1 MKTQTTKHPPS
12 LRAWLCI
19 LAMLV
24 IAAMVALRLG
34 LSLWALILF
43 AMLLACPVVILWT
56 YFMGGRPLPVPL
68 GPVPITRGDTRY
80 FNWVAPWYDVHCSIF
95 GLGKRFRERTLAL
108 AGLRPGDH
116 VLDAGC
122 GNGVL
127 TRRIAAIVGPTGE
140 AWGIDPAP
148 DMIRTAMQDAGRQG
162 SAARFKLA
170 AMEALPFAD
179 ASFDVAI
186 ISLVLHHLPP
196 DLKASGLSE
205 VNRVLKPGGRVL
217 VVEPD
222 RPDSWPLH
230 ILSWAM
236 RFHPNLKDHLE
247 GRTSDIIRIGGFT
260 SIMLLGRWAHWI
272 AFLGAQ
278 KPQIQALTGGDDSND
293 VSP

>member
-1 MKTQTTKHPPS
+1 MKTESTKHLPN
-12 LRAWLCI
+12 LRAWLCS
-19 LAMLV
+19 LVMLV
-24 IAAMVALRLG
+24 IAAMVAFRLG
-34 LSLWALILF
+34 LSLWTLILL

-68 GPVPITRGDTRY
+68 EPTPSTCGDTRY

-95 GLGKRFRERTLAL
+95 GLGKRFRDRALAL

-127 TRRIAAIVGPTGE
+127 TRRIAAIVGPAGE

-148 DMIRTAMQDAGRQG
+148 DMIRTAMQDADRQG

-179 ASFDVAI
+179 ASFDAAI

-196 DLKASGLSE
+196 NLKASGLKE
-205 VNRVLKPGGRVL
+205 INRVLKPNGRLL

-222 RPDSWPLH
+222 RPDSWLLR
-230 ILSWAM
+230 ILFWPM
-236 RFHPNLKDHLE
+236 GFHPNLKDHLD
-247 GRTSDIIRIGGFT
+247 GRTDRIIQIGGFT

-272 AFLGAQ
+272 AFWGAQ
-278 KPQIQALTGGDDSND
+278 KSQTQVLTGGDDSND
-293 VSP
+293 ASP